1 MSFIDISCYT
11 NHALDQFLEHLLPI
25 TKRIVRMGSMS
36 KSEKLDKYNLYE
48 WVNRDD
54 GTKTRAEGRMEYDC
68 HNAMELQLKDGNE
81 LCDSLCH
88 GTSKIQWNQL
98 DAFLNRNYPAHHAQL
113 MGGVDHDGFV
123 KVGKK
128 RGTYFYYWKFSLDLR
143 DRESYEK
150 LHGNITDNGPTSSS
164 RPLTELLS
172 SNADIW
178 EFSRDERTL
187 ILRHWDD
194 RLRQDWID
202 EIVVRAQGYQDES
215 EKLVAVRSEC
225 YRRLLE
231 RVDVIG
237 LTTTGLARYAP
248 LLDRIESKT
257 LICEEAGE
265 VLEATPYQNH

>member
-1 MSFIDISCYT
+1 
-11 NHALDQFLEHLLPI
+11 
-25 TKRIVRMGSMS
+25 MS

-48 WVNRDD
+48 WMNRDD
-54 GTKTRAEGRMEYDC
+54 GTKTRAEGSMEYHC
-68 HNAMELQLKDGNE
+68 HKAMEFQLEEGNE

-88 GTSKIQWNQL
+88 GTSKIQWTQL
-98 DAFLNRNYPAHHAQL
+98 DDFLRRNYPTHHAQIK
-113 MGGVDHDGFV
+113 GEIDQDGFL

-128 RGTYFYYWKFSLDLR
+128 RGTYFYYWKFCYDLR
-143 DRESYEK
+143 DRGSYEE
-150 LHGNITDNGPTSSS
+150 LQGQMTVNSPTTAS
-164 RPLTELLS
+164 RPLAELLS
-172 SNADIW
+172 SDVDIW

-194 RLRQDWID
+194 QLRQDWID

-215 EKLVAVRSEC
+215 ETLNAVRSEC

-237 LTTTGLARYAP
+237 LTTTGLARYAA
-248 LLDRIESKT
+248 LLDRVESKT

-265 VLEATPYQNH
+265 ILEATPS